1 MNRNAF
7 LSTLASLATA
17 ATICAQPGP
26 STGVIRGIV
35 VNEYSQPVAG
45 ADVTAQLT
53 DELHQGMVRYVQ
65 TDAAGRFVIN
75 GLKSARYQVFAMKEA
90 DGYANPRWFI
100 YDNGTVPVV
109 QLSDAAPASDVR
121 VKIGPKAARISGT
134 ITDAATGDPIE
145 AVSFR
150 VWRGSNCASALS
162 LSATPKYDLL
172 VPSGAEIALEVSVP
186 GYEVW
191 RYNPGPNAAEPTW
204 LNLPSG
210 ARMPVNIKLQPIVKT
225 TRLATTQ

>member
-17 ATICAQPGP
+17 ATICAQPRP

-100 YDNGTVPVV
+100 YDNRTVPVV
-109 QLSDAAPASDVR
+109 QLSDAAPASDVL

-145 AVSFR
+145 AVNFR
-150 VWRGSNCASALS
+150 VWRGKDCASALS
-162 LSATPKYDLL
+162 LSATPRYDLL
-172 VPSGAEIALEVSVP
+172 IPSGAEVALEVSVP

-191 RYNPGPNAAEPTW
+191 RYNPGPNAAEPAW
-204 LNLPSG
+204 LSLPSG
-210 ARMPVNIKLQPIVKT
+210 ARMPLNIKLQPIIKT
-225 TRLATTQ
+225 TRVGTTQ

>member
-7 LSTLASLATA
+7 LLTLASVATA
-17 ATICAQPGP
+17 ATICAQPRP
-26 STGVIRGIV
+26 STGVIRGTV

-45 ADVTAQLT
+45 ADVTAQLA
-53 DELHQGMVRYVQ
+53 DELHQGLVRYVQ

-109 QLSDAAPASDVR
+109 QLSDAAASDVL
-121 VKIGPKAARISGT
+121 VQIGPKAARISGT

-145 AVSFR
+145 TVSFR
-150 VWRGSNCASALS
+150 VWRGNNCASALS

-210 ARMPVNIKLQPIVKT
+210 SRMPLNIKLQPITKT
-225 TRLATTQ
+225 TRVGTTQ

>member
-100 YDNGTVPVV
+100 YDNRTVPVV
-109 QLSDAAPASDVR
+109 QLSEAAPASDVR

>member
-1 MNRNAF
+1 MTTEPFPLFSSPMPPQPAMFGLRSAPKPPG
-7 LSTLASLATA
+7 SVAPSPTPPPATRSK
-17 ATICAQPGP
+17 P
-26 STGVIRGIV
+26 S
-35 VNEYSQPVAG
+35 
-45 ADVTAQLT
+45 
-53 DELHQGMVRYVQ
+53 
-65 TDAAGRFVIN
+65 IN

-162 LSATPKYDLL
+162 LGATPKYDLL

-191 RYNPGPNAAEPTW
+191 RYNHGP
-204 LNLPSG
+204 
-210 ARMPVNIKLQPIVKT
+210 
-225 TRLATTQ
+225 